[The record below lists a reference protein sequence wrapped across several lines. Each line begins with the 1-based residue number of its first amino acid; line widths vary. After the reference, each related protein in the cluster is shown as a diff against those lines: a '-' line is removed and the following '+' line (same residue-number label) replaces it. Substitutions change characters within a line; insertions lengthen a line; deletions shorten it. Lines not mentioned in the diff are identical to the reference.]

1 MEALEIKTGVILFFI
16 RVNVV
21 AAIHYLSHQKMLL
34 PTSVPFVGGKM
45 MYSFKVMMRQV
56 MKTVVFRLIK
66 LVVITRNVDYLAQI
80 SIHRNGQNKNERQ
93 KARTD
98 TLMKIK

>member
-1 MEALEIKTGVILFFI
+1 MEALEIKTGVILCFI

-45 MYSFKVMMRQV
+45 MYDEASDENRG
-56 MKTVVFRLIK
+56 
-66 LVVITRNVDYLAQI
+66 I
-80 SIHRNGQNKNERQ
+80 SLNQARSNYKKCGLFSPDFNPPEWSKQ
-93 KARTD
+93 K
-98 TLMKIK
+98 